1 MNFFKI
7 GKRTKSKRNRKNK
20 IRSKKMRKGGDPLT
34 DAQKYKQEQLLINQ
48 EKYKKNMAKRD
59 ENIANGTYLAPLNKE
74 DGLHV
79 IQSPELLNLQRNF
92 EGNMGYEEA
101 KLEGLTIG
109 GKTRS
114 RTKRNRKRIMRR
126 RKTI

>member
-1 MNFFKI
+1 
-7 GKRTKSKRNRKNK
+7 
-20 IRSKKMRKGGDPLT
+20 MRKGGDPLT